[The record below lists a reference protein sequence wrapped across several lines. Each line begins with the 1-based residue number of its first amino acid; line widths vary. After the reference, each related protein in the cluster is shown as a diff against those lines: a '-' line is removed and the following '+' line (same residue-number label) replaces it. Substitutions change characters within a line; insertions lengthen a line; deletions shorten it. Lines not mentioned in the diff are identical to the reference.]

1 MEEGQKA
8 AERETL
14 INGVDLNKWKK
25 TSFYY
30 KNYLGSF
37 KFVDSLLV
45 PVFSTLELIFSLNTR
60 S

>member
-25 TSFYY
+25 Q
-30 KNYLGSF
+30 
-37 KFVDSLLV
+37 
-45 PVFSTLELIFSLNTR
+45 VFIIKIV
-60 S
+60 